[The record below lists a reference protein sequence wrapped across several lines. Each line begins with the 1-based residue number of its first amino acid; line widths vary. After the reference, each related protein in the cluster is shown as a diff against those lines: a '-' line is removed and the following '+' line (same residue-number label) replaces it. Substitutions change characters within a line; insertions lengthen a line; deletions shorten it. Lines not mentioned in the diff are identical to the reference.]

1 MEKQDLKVIV
11 QIPCLNEAKTLP
23 ITLKDIP
30 RKIENVSKV
39 EVLVIDDGST
49 DRTSEVAKEHGVEH
63 IVRFRGRK
71 GLARAFEAGVEAALS
86 LGADI
91 LVNTDGDNQ
100 YRGEDIKKLV
110 KPIIDG
116 EADIVVGSRDI
127 DHIRHFSVF
136 KKILQKMGSWV
147 VRRVSGTNIP
157 DASTGFRAYSRK
169 ALLEINIVSEF
180 SYTLETI
187 IEAGKKNLAISN
199 VSVRTN
205 PPLRKSRLYKSIFQ
219 YITKSANTILRIYTM
234 YEALYVF
241 MMIGLVVFFCGTVL
255 FLRYLYFY
263 IFNLNPTGHIQSLIL
278 GAVLSL
284 IGLQVMVFGLV
295 ADLVSSNRKLIEKI
309 LIKIKRKS

>member
-1 MEKQDLKVIV
+1 MKVIV